1 MSPSRRTRK
10 SNTAKKSKPSRV
22 ATEDSSDE
30 RSSDAGSVTRCICG
44 QGHNVGLMVQCDKCE
59 VWQHCECIGLVQ
71 ARLPDQYFCD
81 QCQPE
86 NHQIV
91 KTSSGRSKRLYNAG
105 LVSSANS
112 TSSPSLASSD
122 KEEASTSTTS
132 TAKRPSKRRKKA
144 TAATAAADKA
154 GCHSPP
160 KTPLMEAKT
169 EQASP
174 VMNTIEE
181 SPVIEE
187 RSTRSR
193 RTKIPAD
200 AVEQGTITASAP
212 LSAATLLI
220 PELVKKAPASSSSP
234 SSSASVSPSPAAT
247 TTTTTTTTT
256 TEKKSTKTRA
266 NSNRHSSSSAT
277 PQQQILDDFGSP
289 STHHHHQHHN
299 AAASSSSST
308 PYWNFSDG
316 RPMRESSP
324 PAKIKY
330 PNSRMSFSDMNK
342 RAKQI
347 MECIAK
353 MQTEELKRLPPPS
366 LNSKHPD
373 NHTLPLFQEVDPSAQ
388 TAAPFNRPRSLSTS
402 STSSSLSSAST
413 VPLLDDYATTTTSAS
428 SSPST
433 PIPYKH
439 FPHQSTPAVQQ
450 HSPEQETSIEIL
462 ERVSRELAK
471 FQRKFGIVY
480 QNQPHHHY
488 QHHHHHHHHQQTPHA
503 GSNGHAKSSTTSK

>member
-1 MSPSRRTRK
+1 
-10 SNTAKKSKPSRV
+10 
-22 ATEDSSDE
+22 
-30 RSSDAGSVTRCICG
+30 
-44 QGHNVGLMVQCDKCE
+44 MVQCDKCE

-105 LVSSANS
+105 LVSTSTANN
-112 TSSPSLASSD
+112 TSPSLASSD
-122 KEEASTSTTS
+122 KEDASTSTTS
-132 TAKRPSKRRKKA
+132 TTKRPSKRRKR
-144 TAATAAADKA
+144 AAAAAADRT

-160 KTPLMEAKT
+160 KTPLMEAKK

-200 AVEQGTITASAP
+200 AIEQGTITTATS
-212 LSAATLLI
+212 LSATASLI
-220 PELVKKAPASSSSP
+220 PELVKKASTSSSP
-234 SSSASVSPSPAAT
+234 PSSSTSVSPSPVT
-247 TTTTTTTTT
+247 TATTT
-256 TEKKSTKTRA
+256 TEKKSSKTKS

-277 PQQQILDDFGSP
+277 PQQQIVDDFGSP
-289 STHHHHQHHN
+289 STQHHHHN
-299 AAASSSSST
+299 TASST
-308 PYWNFSDG
+308 PYWNFTDG
-316 RPMRESSP
+316 RPTRESSP

-330 PNSRMSFSDMNK
+330 PNSKMSFSDMNK

-347 MECIAK
+347 MECITK
-353 MQTEELKRLPPPS
+353 MQTEELKRLPPPT

-373 NHTLPLFQEVDPSAQ
+373 KHTLSLFQEVDSSTQ
-388 TAAPFNRPRSLSTS
+388 TTVPFNRPRSLSTS

-439 FPHQSTPAVQQ
+439 FPHQSTPVVQQ
-450 HSPEQETSIEIL
+450 YSPEQETSIEIL

-480 QNQPHHHY
+480 QNQPHHSPL
-488 QHHHHHHHHQQTPHA
+488 HHHHQPAPHV
-503 GSNGHAKSSTTSK
+503 GVNGHAKSSTTSK

>member
-1 MSPSRRTRK
+1 
-10 SNTAKKSKPSRV
+10 
-22 ATEDSSDE
+22 
-30 RSSDAGSVTRCICG
+30 
-44 QGHNVGLMVQCDKCE
+44 MVQCDKCE

-71 ARLPDQYFCD
+71 ARLPDQYYCD

-105 LVSSANS
+105 LVSTSTANNA
-112 TSSPSLASSD
+112 SPSLASSD
-122 KEEASTSTTS
+122 KEDTSTSTSTT
-132 TAKRPSKRRKKA
+132 KRPTKRRKKA
-144 TAATAAADKA
+144 TAAAAAANKA

-193 RTKIPAD
+193 RTKAPAD
-200 AVEQGTITASAP
+200 TVELGTITTTTTATT
-212 LSAATLLI
+212 LSATASLI
-220 PELVKKAPASSSSP
+220 PELVKKASSSSSP
-234 SSSASVSPSPAAT
+234 PSFSSVSPSPATA
-247 TTTTTTTTT
+247 TT
-256 TEKKSTKTRA
+256 TEKKSTKTKS

-277 PQQQILDDFGSP
+277 PQQQISDDFGSP
-289 STHHHHQHHN
+289 STHHHHHHHN
-299 AAASSSSST
+299 TASSSSSSAT
-308 PYWNFSDG
+308 PYWNFADG

-330 PNSRMSFSDMNK
+330 PSTKMSFSDMSK

-347 MECIAK
+347 MECITK
-353 MQTEELKRLPPPS
+353 MQTEELKRLPPPT

-373 NHTLPLFQEVDPSAQ
+373 NHTLSLFQEEDPSTQIAV
-388 TAAPFNRPRSLSTS
+388 PFNRPRSLSTS

-413 VPLLDDYATTTTSAS
+413 VPLLDDYATTATSAS

-439 FPHQSTPAVQQ
+439 FPHQPTPAVQQ
-450 HSPEQETSIEIL
+450 HSPEEETSIEIL

-480 QNQPHHHY
+480 QNQPYHH
-488 QHHHHHHHHQQTPHA
+488 QHHQPTPHV
-503 GSNGHAKSSTTSK
+503 GINGHAKSSTTSK

>member
-10 SNTAKKSKPSRV
+10 SNTTKKSKPNRV
-22 ATEDSSDE
+22 VTEDSSDE

-44 QGHNVGLMVQCDKCE
+44 QGL
-59 VWQHCECIGLVQ
+59 Q

-105 LVSSANS
+105 LVS
-112 TSSPSLASSD
+112 TSNTSPSLASSD
-122 KEEASTSTTS
+122 KEDTSTSTSTT
-132 TAKRPSKRRKKA
+132 KRSAKRRKKA
-144 TAATAAADKA
+144 TAAVTAADKA

-160 KTPLMEAKT
+160 KTPLMEAKM
-169 EQASP
+169 EHPSP

-181 SPVIEE
+181 SPVMEE

-200 AVEQGTITASAP
+200 TIEQGTITTTASV
-212 LSAATLLI
+212 SAATSLI
-220 PELVKKAPASSSSP
+220 PELVKKASSSSSP
-234 SSSASVSPSPAAT
+234 SSSVSPSPAT
-247 TTTTTTTTT
+247 TTTTPITS
-256 TEKKSTKTRA
+256 TEKKSTKTKS

-289 STHHHHQHHN
+289 SAQHHHHHTT
-299 AAASSSSST
+299 ASSSSSST
-308 PYWNFSDG
+308 PYWNFADG

-330 PNSRMSFSDMNK
+330 PSSKMSFSDMNK

-347 MECIAK
+347 MECITK
-353 MQTEELKRLPPPS
+353 MQTEELKRLPPPT

-373 NHTLPLFQEVDPSAQ
+373 NHTLSLFQEVDPQ
-388 TAAPFNRPRSLSTS
+388 TTAPFNRPRSLSTS

-413 VPLLDDYATTTTSAS
+413 VPLLDDYTTTTTSAS

-439 FPHQSTPAVQQ
+439 FPHQPTPIVQQ
-450 HSPEQETSIEIL
+450 HSPEEETSIEIL
-462 ERVSRELAK
+462 ERISREIAK

-480 QNQPHHHY
+480 QNQPHHPPP
-488 QHHHHHHHHQQTPHA
+488 HHHHHQPAPHV
-503 GSNGHAKSSTTSK
+503 GTNGHAKPSTTSK

>member
-10 SNTAKKSKPSRV
+10 SNTTKKSKPSRV
-22 ATEDSSDE
+22 VAEDSSDE

-105 LVSSANS
+105 LVSTTSTANN
-112 TSSPSLASSD
+112 TSPSPSLISSD
-122 KEEASTSTTS
+122 KEEASTLATSTT
-132 TAKRPSKRRKKA
+132 KRPAKRRKKA
-144 TAATAAADKA
+144 TAAATAADKA
-154 GCHSPP
+154 RCHSPP

-169 EQASP
+169 ERASP
-174 VMNTIEE
+174 MMNTIEE
-181 SPVIEE
+181 LPVIEE

-193 RTKIPAD
+193 RTKLPAD
-200 AVEQGTITASAP
+200 TIEQGTITTTTS
-212 LSAATLLI
+212 LSATASLI
-220 PELVKKAPASSSSP
+220 PDLVKKGSSSSSSP
-234 SSSASVSPSPAAT
+234 PLSSTSVSPSPATTVAT
-247 TTTTTTTTT
+247 TTTTTA
-256 TEKKSTKTRA
+256 TEKRSTKTKS
-266 NSNRHSSSSAT
+266 NSNNRHSSSSAT

-289 STHHHHQHHN
+289 STNHHHHN
-299 AAASSSSST
+299 ATSSSSST
-308 PYWNFSDG
+308 PYWNFADG

-330 PNSRMSFSDMNK
+330 PSSRMSFSDMNK

-347 MECIAK
+347 MECITK
-353 MQTEELKRLPPPS
+353 MQTEELKRLPPPT
-366 LNSKHPD
+366 LNSKHSD
-373 NHTLPLFQEVDPSAQ
+373 NHALSLFQEVDTSTQ
-388 TAAPFNRPRSLSTS
+388 TAVPFNRPRSLSTS

-439 FPHQSTPAVQQ
+439 FPQQPAPVVQQ

-480 QNQPHHHY
+480 QNQPHHPPP
-488 QHHHHHHHHQQTPHA
+488 HHHHHPSAPHT
-503 GSNGHAKSSTTSK
+503 GINGHAKSSTTSK

>member
-1 MSPSRRTRK
+1 MSPTRRTRK
-10 SNTAKKSKPSRV
+10 SNTAKKSKPTRV
-22 ATEDSSDE
+22 VTEDSSDE

-71 ARLPDQYFCD
+71 AKLPDQYFCD

-105 LVSSANS
+105 LVSTSTANN
-112 TSSPSLASSD
+112 TSPSSASSD
-122 KEEASTSTTS
+122 REDASISTST
-132 TAKRPSKRRKKA
+132 KRPTKRRKKA
-144 TAATAAADKA
+144 TAADKA

-169 EQASP
+169 EQESP
-174 VMNTIEE
+174 VMNTIEK

-200 AVEQGTITASAP
+200 AIEQG
-212 LSAATLLI
+212 
-220 PELVKKAPASSSSP
+220 
-234 SSSASVSPSPAAT
+234 T
-247 TTTTTTTTT
+247 TTTTTTTTST
-256 TEKKSTKTRA
+256 ASLIPELVKNSPPSSSVSPCPATTTTATEKKPTKTKA
-266 NSNRHSSSSAT
+266 SNNRHSSSSAT
-277 PQQQILDDFGSP
+277 PQQHILDDFGSP
-289 STHHHHQHHN
+289 STHHHHHHHN
-299 AAASSSSST
+299 TASSST
-308 PYWNFSDG
+308 PYWNFADG

-330 PNSRMSFSDMNK
+330 PNSKMSFSDMNK

-347 MECIAK
+347 MECITK
-353 MQTEELKRLPPPS
+353 MQTEELKRLPPPT

-373 NHTLPLFQEVDPSAQ
+373 TLSLFQDE
-388 TAAPFNRPRSLSTS
+388 TAVPFNRPRSLSTS

-439 FPHQSTPAVQQ
+439 FPHQPTSVQQ
-450 HSPEQETSIEIL
+450 QQQQHPPEEETSIEIL

-480 QNQPHHHY
+480 QNQPHHPPS
-488 QHHHHHHHHQQTPHA
+488 HHHHYHQPAHV
-503 GSNGHAKSSTTSK
+503 GLNGHATKSSK